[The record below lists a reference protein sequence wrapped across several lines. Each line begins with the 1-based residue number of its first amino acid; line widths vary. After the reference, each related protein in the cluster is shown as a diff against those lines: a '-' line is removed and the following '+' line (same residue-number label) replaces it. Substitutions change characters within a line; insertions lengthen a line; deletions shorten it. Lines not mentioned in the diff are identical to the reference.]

1 VRLRRPVLVLS
12 ASLLWGCDPVPDLY
26 VVDGSV
32 DTGSADA
39 TAAFDAADSGQDAA
53 EGGAQDAAAEEACV
67 GVSCPACAP
76 NPGQCCPS
84 GIPCLGNSCATDC
97 DAGCA
102 ACDPGEMCCSK
113 QGGQPVCRSI
123 DAGKC
128 PP

>member
-1 VRLRRPVLVLS
+1 MRLRRPLAILG

-26 VVDGSV
+26 VVDASV
-32 DTGSADA
+32 
-39 TAAFDAADSGQDAA
+39 DAADAGPDAA
-53 EGGAQDAAAEEACV
+53 EGGAQDAGEEACV

-84 GIPCLGNSCATDC
+84 GIPCLGTGCAADC

-123 DAGKC
+123 DGGKC